1 LQNRIKLV
9 ARSSWLEAVS
19 RALRVLNMS
28 NDFFQFKQFTIR
40 QDRSALKVGT
50 DGVLLGAWTDY
61 GGAKRILDIGTG
73 TGLLALIAAQRNGEA
88 MIDAVEIDDA
98 SAEQAAENIA
108 ASPWADR
115 IRVHRMDA
123 RRMHASEPYDLIIC
137 NPPFYPGEMSSG
149 DERVG
154 VAKHAAGLAFPELI
168 ELVDRLL
175 ARNGRVNVILP
186 KNRVLE
192 FKEEADHLG
201 LNPSR
206 ECDVRY
212 LASKPPKRMLI
223 ELRRGEQATTLE
235 EITIEQSG
243 PFDYSTKYRE
253 LLSDLMLKF

>member
-1 LQNRIKLV
+1 MPNPH
-9 ARSSWLEAVS
+9 
-19 RALRVLNMS
+19 
-28 NDFFQFKQFTIR
+28 FHFKRFTIR

-61 GGAKRILDIGTG
+61 AGAKRILDIGTG
-73 TGLLALIAAQRNGEA
+73 TGLLALIAAQRNSEA

-98 SAEQAAENIA
+98 SAEQAAENVA

-123 RRMHASEPYDLIIC
+123 RRMKASEPYDLIIC

-154 VAKHAAGLAFPELI
+154 VAKHAGGLTFSDLV

-175 ARNGRVNVILP
+175 AKSGRLNVILP
-186 KNRVLE
+186 KNRAQE
-192 FKEEADHLG
+192 FLNYGGQFG
-201 LNPSR
+201 LNRSR

-212 LASKPPKRMLI
+212 LASKPPKRILL
-223 ELRRGEQATTLE
+223 ELRSGKRATAHE
-235 EITIEQSG
+235 EITIEESG
-243 PFDYSTKYRE
+243 PFDYSVRYRE
-253 LLSDLMLKF
+253 LLADLMLKF